1 MLTDKDQKRAAIED
15 RLLNTL
21 DVVDTSGSKLPP
33 PYRGKVR
40 DVFDLGQE
48 LLLVASDR
56 VSAFDVVLGTIPLK
70 GALLTEQSA
79 FWLEKVSAIV
89 PTHFIERVDA
99 QAMRVQKAEPLPV
112 ELVVRGSLA
121 GSLLR
126 EPAQTRGAAYGL
138 KLPPDLAPYQ
148 RFEAPIVTPTT
159 KESEGHDRPC
169 SLDDL
174 VASGRCTQAQCDAC
188 VEMALQLFDLGAAF
202 ADQNGLIL
210 VDTKYEFGVVDG
222 EVILIDEVHTADSSR
237 FWDGATYADR
247 IAAGEAP
254 VMLDKERLRTW
265 LLANGF
271 SGDGTPPS
279 LPDAVRVDLASHYWE
294 LTERLLGRPFAPP
307 KLPPATRLSAFFQ
320 GL

>member
-1 MLTDKDQKRAAIED
+1 MLTDKDEKRAAIED
-15 RLLNTL
+15 RLMSTL
-21 DVVDTSGSKLPP
+21 DVVDAKDTRLPP

-40 DVFDLGQE
+40 DVFDLGDE
-48 LLLVASDR
+48 LLLIASDR

-79 FWLEKVSAIV
+79 FWLEKVRDVV

-99 QAMRVQKAEPLPV
+99 QAMRVKKATPLPV

-126 EPAQTRGAAYGL
+126 EPAATRGAAYGL
-138 KLPPDLAPYQ
+138 KLPPDLVAYQ
-148 RFEAPIVTPTT
+148 RFDTPIVTPTT
-159 KESEGHDRPC
+159 KENAGHDRPC

-174 VASGRCTQAQCDAC
+174 VASGRCTQKQSEAC
-188 VEMALQLFDLGAAF
+188 VEMALSLFALGASF
-202 ADQNGLIL
+202 AEANGLIL
-210 VDTKYEFGVVDG
+210 VDTKYEFGVVDD

-237 FWDGATYADR
+237 YWDGATYAER

-271 SGDGTPPS
+271 SGDGPPPA
-279 LPDAVRVDLASHYWE
+279 LPDAVRIDLASHYWE
-294 LTERLLGRPFAPP
+294 LTERLLGRAFT
-307 KLPPATRLSAFFQ
+307 PPALAPGARLSALFQ